1 MKKVILFL
9 FSLFFFC
16 YSVYA
21 DDFDITGEYVT
32 LYNMNEDTLL
42 YSKND
47 TKKTSIASLTKM
59 MTTLVAIEEIDNLDK
74 IVTIKEKDFEGIVGY
89 SKAGFK
95 VGDKVTYRDL
105 LYGIILPSGAD
116 AVNAVVNNTLGYDK
130 FIKKM
135 NETAKKIGMNDTS
148 YANPIGKDDE
158 NNYSTSNDL
167 AKLLKYAL
175 KNKTFKT
182 IFTTKNYKTS
192 NGLNLESTV
201 NRYENILNTNEIK
214 GAKSGFT
221 KDAGRCL
228 ASITTLNNVDY
239 LLVVINSS
247 TTSPYNAIKDTI
259 TILKGIRDK
268 YEAHHKVKITDEA
281 IKAAVE
287 LSSRYIND
295 RYLPDKAIDLMDEAA
310 SKVKLASLTAPK
322 EVKKIE
328 EKIGEIVKEKEDAIN
343 VQDFEKAAK
352 LRDKEQKEKEKL
364 EKVKLEWEQKN
375 QIKETKVT
383 EEDIAGIVSNW
394 TGVPVVKLTEAEA
407 DKLKNLEAELHKRVI
422 GQDEAIVAVAKAI
435 RRGRV
440 GLKDPNRP
448 IGSFLFLGP
457 TGVGKTELSKALA
470 ESLFGN
476 EDAMIRIDMS
486 EYMEG
491 HSVSKLIGSP
501 PGYVGFDD
509 GGQLTEK
516 IRRKPYSVIL
526 FDEIEKAHPDVMNM
540 LLQILD
546 DGRLTDAQGRTV
558 NFKNTVIIMTSNIGA
573 RLITDK
579 TTLGFSA
586 VDKKD
591 ETQKE
596 YESIK
601 KDVMGELKK
610 QFRPEF
616 INRIDEII
624 VFHKLNNEDI
634 KQIIDIMINQVT
646 KRMQEKGYNLEIE
659 DSVKELIAKK
669 GIDTNYGARP
679 LKRAIQN
686 ILEDRVAEEILDG
699 NIKQNKKAIIKA
711 EDDKIVIK

>member
-1 MKKVILFL
+1 MKKAVFFL

-74 IVTIKEKDFEGIVGY
+74 IVTIKERDFEGTVGY

-148 YANPIGKDDE
+148 YANPVGKDDE

-247 TTSPYNAIKDTI
+247 TTSPYNAVKDTI
-259 TILKGIRDK
+259 TIYDYYNNNYGYKNIINDDTFIKEIPVDFSKEKTYKITGSEDIEKYLKNNTEVTYKYVGSDK
-268 YEAHHKVKITDEA
+268 VTFNTKKGSKLGVVKIYDGDVLLATSNVYLENN
-281 IKAAVE
+281 IEYYPIITYIMIGIAVIFV
-287 LSSRYIND
+287 LLI
-295 RYLPDKAIDLMDEAA
+295 
-310 SKVKLASLTAPK
+310 
-322 EVKKIE
+322 VKKI
-328 EKIGEIVKEKEDAIN
+328 KKK
-343 VQDFEKAAK
+343 K
-352 LRDKEQKEKEKL
+352 
-364 EKVKLEWEQKN
+364 
-375 QIKETKVT
+375 
-383 EEDIAGIVSNW
+383 
-394 TGVPVVKLTEAEA
+394 
-407 DKLKNLEAELHKRVI
+407 H
-422 GQDEAIVAVAKAI
+422 
-435 RRGRV
+435 RR
-440 GLKDPNRP
+440 
-448 IGSFLFLGP
+448 
-457 TGVGKTELSKALA
+457 
-470 ESLFGN
+470 
-476 EDAMIRIDMS
+476 
-486 EYMEG
+486 
-491 HSVSKLIGSP
+491 
-501 PGYVGFDD
+501 
-509 GGQLTEK
+509 
-516 IRRKPYSVIL
+516 RR
-526 FDEIEKAHPDVMNM
+526 
-540 LLQILD
+540 
-546 DGRLTDAQGRTV
+546 R
-558 NFKNTVIIMTSNIGA
+558 
-573 RLITDK
+573 
-579 TTLGFSA
+579 
-586 VDKKD
+586 
-591 ETQKE
+591 
-596 YESIK
+596 
-601 KDVMGELKK
+601 
-610 QFRPEF
+610 
-616 INRIDEII
+616 
-624 VFHKLNNEDI
+624 
-634 KQIIDIMINQVT
+634 
-646 KRMQEKGYNLEIE
+646 
-659 DSVKELIAKK
+659 
-669 GIDTNYGARP
+669 
-679 LKRAIQN
+679 
-686 ILEDRVAEEILDG
+686 
-699 NIKQNKKAIIKA
+699 
-711 EDDKIVIK
+711 

>member
-89 SKAGFK
+89 SKVGFK

-259 TILKGIRDK
+259 TIYDYYNNNYGYKNIINDDTFIKEIPVDFSKEKTYKITGSEDIEKYLKNNTEVTYKYVGSDK
-268 YEAHHKVKITDEA
+268 VTFNTKKGSKLGVVKIYDGD
-281 IKAAVE
+281 V
-287 LSSRYIND
+287 L
-295 RYLPDKAIDLMDEAA
+295 
-310 SKVKLASLTAPK
+310 LA
-322 EVKKIE
+322 
-328 EKIGEIVKEKEDAIN
+328 
-343 VQDFEKAAK
+343 
-352 LRDKEQKEKEKL
+352 
-364 EKVKLEWEQKN
+364 
-375 QIKETKVT
+375 
-383 EEDIAGIVSNW
+383 
-394 TGVPVVKLTEAEA
+394 
-407 DKLKNLEAELHKRVI
+407 
-422 GQDEAIVAVAKAI
+422 
-435 RRGRV
+435 
-440 GLKDPNRP
+440 
-448 IGSFLFLGP
+448 
-457 TGVGKTELSKALA
+457 
-470 ESLFGN
+470 
-476 EDAMIRIDMS
+476 
-486 EYMEG
+486 
-491 HSVSKLIGSP
+491 
-501 PGYVGFDD
+501 
-509 GGQLTEK
+509 
-516 IRRKPYSVIL
+516 
-526 FDEIEKAHPDVMNM
+526 
-540 LLQILD
+540 
-546 DGRLTDAQGRTV
+546 
-558 NFKNTVIIMTSNIGA
+558 TSNVYLENNIEYYPIITYIMIGIA
-573 RLITDK
+573 VIFVLLIIK
-579 TTLGFSA
+579 I
-586 VDKKD
+586 
-591 ETQKE
+591 
-596 YESIK
+596 IK
-601 KDVMGELKK
+601 KKK
-610 QFRPEF
+610 HHR
-616 INRIDEII
+616 RS
-624 VFHKLNNEDI
+624 K
-634 KQIIDIMINQVT
+634 
-646 KRMQEKGYNLEIE
+646 
-659 DSVKELIAKK
+659 
-669 GIDTNYGARP
+669 
-679 LKRAIQN
+679 
-686 ILEDRVAEEILDG
+686 
-699 NIKQNKKAIIKA
+699 
-711 EDDKIVIK
+711 